1 MVRFVFVEPKYK
13 INFGHSLR
21 VLKNFGFDEIYV
33 VKPRIKFDKGVEKF
47 AKHAKDL
54 KNKIVVVDSF
64 EKAIKGVS
72 IATTG
77 IKEKAKH
84 RYFNLITPKKLG
96 QLVKEGKELTIIIG
110 RDDIGLKREEIAK
123 CDYVLNIESNR
134 DYPTLN
140 LSHALAIIAYFTFIA
155 NNKGIKR
162 EAKREVKEKDQIK
175 QLKKVIRREIYK
187 TVKQTNIREKE
198 KVAFAI
204 SSIINRSDATL
215 LELKAFLAF
224 LKKFKLSS

>member
-64 EKAIKGVS
+64 EKAIKGIS

-84 RYFNLITPKKLG
+84 RYFNLITLNKLQ
-96 QLVKEGKELTIIIG
+96 QLIKEGKELTIIIG
-110 RDDIGLKREEIAK
+110 RDDIGLKKEEVAK
-123 CDYVLNIESNR
+123 CDYILNIESSKE
-134 DYPTLN
+134 YPTLN
-140 LSHALAIIAYFTFIA
+140 LSHALAIISYFAFIA
-155 NNKGIKR
+155 NK
-162 EAKREVKEKDQIK
+162 KEKKMTNDTRQKKQIK
-175 QLKKVIRREIYK
+175 KIIEKEIYRMI
-187 TVKQTNIREKE
+187 KQTDIREKE

-224 LKKFKLSS
+224 LKKVTSS

>member
-1 MVRFVFVEPKYK
+1 MQKIRFVFVEPKYK

-33 VKPRIKFDKGVEKF
+33 VNPRIKFDKGVEKF
-47 AKHAKDL
+47 SKHAKDL
-54 KNKIVVVDSF
+54 IKKIVVVDSI
-64 EKAIKGVS
+64 EKAINGVS

-84 RYFNLITPKKLG
+84 RYFNLINPKKLT
-96 QLVKEGKELTIIIG
+96 QLIKEGKELTIIIG
-110 RDDIGLKREEIAK
+110 RDDIGLKKEEIAK
-123 CDYVLNIESNR
+123 CDYVLNIESSKE
-134 DYPTLN
+134 YPTLN
-140 LSHALAIIAYFTFIA
+140 LSHALAIIAYFAFISEKKELKS
-155 NNKGIKR
+155 KGRDKEVEEIKKIIR
-162 EAKREVKEKDQIK
+162 KEIFKM
-175 QLKKVIRREIYK
+175 VN
-187 TVKQTNIREKE
+187 QTNIREKE

-224 LKKFKLSS
+224 LKKITSS

>member
-1 MVRFVFVEPKYK
+1 MQKIRFVFVEPKYK

-21 VLKNFGFDEIYV
+21 VLKNFGFEEIYV
-33 VKPRIKFDKGVEKF
+33 VNPRIKFDKGVEKF

-54 KNKIVVVDSF
+54 IKKIVVVDSF

-84 RYFNLITPKKLG
+84 RYFNLINLKKLT
-96 QLVKEGKELTIIIG
+96 QLIKEGKDLTIIIG
-110 RDDIGLKREEIAK
+110 RDDIGLKKEEIAK
-123 CDYVLNIESNR
+123 CDYVLNIESSKE
-134 DYPTLN
+134 YPTLN
-140 LSHALAIIAYFTFIA
+140 LSHALAIIAYFAFISEKKELKS
-155 NNKGIKR
+155 KGRDKEIEEIKKIIR
-162 EAKREVKEKDQIK
+162 KEIFEM
-175 QLKKVIRREIYK
+175 VN
-187 TVKQTNIREKE
+187 QTNIREKE

-224 LKKFKLSS
+224 LKKITSS

>member
-72 IATTG
+72 VATTG

-140 LSHALAIIAYFTFIA
+140 LSHALAIIAYFVFISK
-155 NNKGIKR
+155 NDKK
-162 EAKREVKEKDQIK
+162 EAKEEKEMIKEKKQ
-175 QLKKVIRREIYK
+175 QLKKVIEKEVYK
-187 TVKQTNIREKE
+187 AIKQTDIREKE

>member
-33 VKPRIKFDKGVEKF
+33 VNPRIKFDKGVEKF
-47 AKHAKDL
+47 SKHAKDL
-54 KNKIVVVDSF
+54 IKKIVVVDSI

-84 RYFNLITPKKLG
+84 RYFNLINPKKLT
-96 QLVKEGKELTIIIG
+96 QLIKEGKELTIIIG
-110 RDDIGLKREEIAK
+110 RDDIGLKKEEIAK
-123 CDYVLNIESNR
+123 CDYVLNIESSKE
-134 DYPTLN
+134 YPTLN
-140 LSHALAIIAYFTFIA
+140 LSHALAIIAYFAFISEKKELKS
-155 NNKGIKR
+155 KGRDKEVEEIKKIIR
-162 EAKREVKEKDQIK
+162 KEIFEM
-175 QLKKVIRREIYK
+175 VN
-187 TVKQTNIREKE
+187 QTNIREKE
-198 KVAFAI
+198 KVAFAV

-224 LKKFKLSS
+224 LKKITSS

>member
-1 MVRFVFVEPKYK
+1 MQKIRFVFVEPKYK

-33 VKPRIKFDKGVEKF
+33 VNPRIKFDKGVEKF
-47 AKHAKDL
+47 SKHAKDL
-54 KNKIVVVDSF
+54 IKKIVVVDSI

-84 RYFNLITPKKLG
+84 RYFNLINPKKLT
-96 QLVKEGKELTIIIG
+96 QLIKEGKELTIIIG
-110 RDDIGLKREEIAK
+110 RDDIGLKKEEIAK
-123 CDYVLNIESNR
+123 CDYVLNIESSKE
-134 DYPTLN
+134 YPTLN
-140 LSHALAIIAYFTFIA
+140 LSHALAIIAYFAFISERKELKS
-155 NNKGIKR
+155 KGRDKEVEEIKKIIR
-162 EAKREVKEKDQIK
+162 KEIFEM
-175 QLKKVIRREIYK
+175 VN
-187 TVKQTNIREKE
+187 QTNIREKE

-224 LKKFKLSS
+224 LKKITSS

>member
-1 MVRFVFVEPKYK
+1 MQDIRFVFVEPKYK

-33 VKPRIKFDKGVEKF
+33 VNPRIKFDKGVEKF

-54 KNKIVVVDSF
+54 INKIVVVNSF
-64 EKAIKGVS
+64 EKAIKGIS

-84 RYFNLITPKKLG
+84 RYFNLITLNKLQ
-96 QLVKEGKELTIIIG
+96 QLIKEGKELTIIIG
-110 RDDIGLKREEIAK
+110 RDDIGLKKEEVAK
-123 CDYVLNIESNR
+123 CDYILNIESSKE
-134 DYPTLN
+134 YPTLN
-140 LSHALAIIAYFTFIA
+140 LSHALAIISYFAFIA
-155 NNKGIKR
+155 NK
-162 EAKREVKEKDQIK
+162 KEKKMTNDTRQKKQIK
-175 QLKKVIRREIYK
+175 KIIEKEIYRMI
-187 TVKQTNIREKE
+187 KQTDIREKE

-224 LKKFKLSS
+224 LKKVTSS

>member
-1 MVRFVFVEPKYK
+1 MQKIRFVFVEPKYK

-33 VKPRIKFDKGVEKF
+33 VNPRIKFDKGVEKF
-47 AKHAKDL
+47 SKHAKDL
-54 KNKIVVVDSF
+54 IKKIVVVDSI

-84 RYFNLITPKKLG
+84 RYFNLINPKKLT
-96 QLVKEGKELTIIIG
+96 QLIKEGKELTIIIG
-110 RDDIGLKREEIAK
+110 RDDIGLKKEEIAK
-123 CDYVLNIESNR
+123 CDYVLNIESSKE
-134 DYPTLN
+134 YPTLN
-140 LSHALAIIAYFTFIA
+140 LSHALAIIAYFAFISEKKELKSKGR
-155 NNKGIKR
+155 NKEVEEIKKIIR
-162 EAKREVKEKDQIK
+162 KEIFEM
-175 QLKKVIRREIYK
+175 VN
-187 TVKQTNIREKE
+187 QTNIREKE

-224 LKKFKLSS
+224 LKKITSS

>member
-1 MVRFVFVEPKYK
+1 MQDIRFVFVEPKYK

-33 VKPRIKFDKGVEKF
+33 VNPRIKFDKGVEKF

-54 KNKIVVVDSF
+54 INKIVVVDSF
-64 EKAIKGVS
+64 EKAIKGIS

-84 RYFNLITPKKLG
+84 RYFNLITLNKLQ
-96 QLVKEGKELTIIIG
+96 QLIKEGKELTIIIG
-110 RDDIGLKREEIAK
+110 RDDIGLKKEEVAK
-123 CDYVLNIESNR
+123 CDYILNIESSKE
-134 DYPTLN
+134 YPTLN
-140 LSHALAIIAYFTFIA
+140 LSHALAIISYFAFIA
-155 NNKGIKR
+155 NK
-162 EAKREVKEKDQIK
+162 KEKKMTNDTRQKKQIK
-175 QLKKVIRREIYK
+175 KIIEKEIYRMI
-187 TVKQTNIREKE
+187 KQTDIREKE

-224 LKKFKLSS
+224 LKKVTSS

>member
-64 EKAIKGVS
+64 EKAIKGIS

-84 RYFNLITPKKLG
+84 RYFNLITLNKLQ
-96 QLVKEGKELTIIIG
+96 QLIKEGKELTIIIG
-110 RDDIGLKREEIAK
+110 RDDIGLKKEEIAK
-123 CDYVLNIESNR
+123 CDYILNIESSKE
-134 DYPTLN
+134 YPTLN
-140 LSHALAIIAYFTFIA
+140 LSHALAIISYFAFIA
-155 NNKGIKR
+155 NK
-162 EAKREVKEKDQIK
+162 KEKKRTNDTRQKKQIK
-175 QLKKVIRREIYK
+175 KIIEKEIYRMI
-187 TVKQTNIREKE
+187 KQTDIREKE

>member
-1 MVRFVFVEPKYK
+1 MQKIRFVFVEPKYK

-33 VKPRIKFDKGVEKF
+33 VNPRIKFDKGVEKF
-47 AKHAKDL
+47 SKHAKDL
-54 KNKIVVVDSF
+54 IKKIVVVDSI

-84 RYFNLITPKKLG
+84 RYFNLINPKKLT
-96 QLVKEGKELTIIIG
+96 QLIKEGKELTIIIG
-110 RDDIGLKREEIAK
+110 RDDIGLKKEEIAK
-123 CDYVLNIESNR
+123 CDYVLNIESSKE
-134 DYPTLN
+134 YPTLN
-140 LSHALAIIAYFTFIA
+140 LSHALAIIAYFAFISEKKELKS
-155 NNKGIKR
+155 KGRDKEVEEIKKIIR
-162 EAKREVKEKDQIK
+162 KEIFEM
-175 QLKKVIRREIYK
+175 VN
-187 TVKQTNIREKE
+187 QTNIREKE
-198 KVAFAI
+198 KVAFAV

-224 LKKFKLSS
+224 LKKITSS